1 MHQRRTI
8 GRLAREA
15 GVGVETIRFYE
26 RRGVLARPPRPSDG
40 GYRHYDDEALTTLR
54 YVRLAQGLGFTLK
67 DVEQLLARAADGPGA
82 FCDAVRETAE
92 TKLAVVHA
100 ELAALAE
107 QQTRLQTFLTG
118 CRARAATGTCPVLA
132 DFASHSGGIHAANT

>member
-1 MHQRRTI
+1 MVQCRTI

-26 RRGVLARPPRPSDG
+26 RRGVLTRPPRPLNG

-54 YVRLAQGLGFTLK
+54 YVRIAQGLGFTLK
-67 DVEQLLARAADGPGA
+67 DVGLLLARTGDGPGA
-82 FCDAVRETAE
+82 FCDAVREIAE
-92 TKLAVVHA
+92 GKLAALHI

-107 QQTRLQTFLTG
+107 QQARLETFLAG
-118 CRARAATGTCPVLA
+118 GRARSATGTCPVLA
-132 DFASHSGGIHAANT
+132 EFASHSGDVHVANS

>member
-1 MHQRRTI
+1 MIQRRTI

-26 RRGVLARPPRPSDG
+26 RRGVLPRPVRPADG
-40 GYRHYDDEALTTLR
+40 GYRHYDDEALRILH

-67 DVEQLLARAADGPGA
+67 DVERLMARASQGEGS
-82 FCDAVRETAE
+82 FCGAVRETAE
-92 TKLAVVHA
+92 AKLATVRA

-107 QQTRLQTFLTG
+107 QQTRLEAFLAG
-118 CRARAATGTCPVLA
+118 CRARAAIGSCPVLA
-132 DFASHSGGIHAANT
+132 GLGHHAGAPHVARA